1 MIEYALTYMKAISV
15 VAATVLVV
23 ARVAMAAWRTVTASA
38 CRLLCD
44 GVAAAPQRMREVVR
58 YCSAIRMRL

>member
-23 ARVAMAAWRTVTASA
+23 ARVAMAAWRTVTQPVRAG
-38 CRLLCD
+38 CC
-44 GVAAAPQRMREVVR
+44 VMVWQRHRSV
-58 YCSAIRMRL
+58 